1 MELQQLAI
9 WQMTNV
15 GSRGDDI
22 SLLCIGAARR
32 VRWRRRRRGSAL
44 RTDPDCQFACVI
56 LSNTNVR
63 TGVGNGAHC
72 IYVATEA
79 AIKIKGW

>member
-1 MELQQLAI
+1 MELQQLAL

-32 VRWRRRRRGSAL
+32 VSAL
-44 RTDPDCQFACVI
+44 RIDPDCQFACVI

>member
-22 SLLCIGAARR
+22 SLLCIGAARELAAAAARCALTLIVNSR
-32 VRWRRRRRGSAL
+32 VSFYRTLTYEQVSVMELIASMLQL
-44 RTDPDCQFACVI
+44 R
-56 LSNTNVR
+56 LL
-63 TGVGNGAHC
+63 
-72 IYVATEA
+72 
-79 AIKIKGW
+79 

>member
-22 SLLCIGAARR
+22 SLLCIRAARELAAAAAARCALTLIVNSR
-32 VRWRRRRRGSAL
+32 VSFYRTLTYEQVSVMELIASMLQL
-44 RTDPDCQFACVI
+44 R
-56 LSNTNVR
+56 LL
-63 TGVGNGAHC
+63 
-72 IYVATEA
+72 
-79 AIKIKGW
+79 

>member
-22 SLLCIGAARR
+22 SLLCIGAAARELAAAAR
-32 VRWRRRRRGSAL
+32 ERA
-44 RTDPDCQFACVI
+44 
-56 LSNTNVR
+56 
-63 TGVGNGAHC
+63 AH
-72 IYVATEA
+72 
-79 AIKIKGW
+79 